1 MVNALSYDLH
11 KLTARLDRA
20 ADALLR
26 EEQGVSYARF
36 LCALGVAEVAGTQ
49 RELARWLG
57 QSEPSTSR
65 MVRVLVSEGFLE
77 AVRSSGSGNR
87 KDLRLTPKGRDFI
100 QRAGRL
106 LEGRF
111 EELLR
116 RSAVPLDLYQEHTRC
131 LLLQLESEQQS
142 AGTQSVRTSA
152 A

>member
-20 ADALLR
+20 ADAVLR
-26 EEQGVSYARF
+26 QEEGVSYARF
-36 LCALGVAEVAGTQ
+36 LCALGVTEGAGSQ

-65 MVRVLVSEGFLE
+65 MVGVLVSAGLLE
-77 AVRSSGSGNR
+77 ALRSSGGGNR
-87 KDLRLTPKGRDFI
+87 NGLRLTPAGRDFV

-111 EELLR
+111 EELVH
-116 RSAVPLDLYQEHTRC
+116 RSAVPLGLYQEHTRR
-131 LLLQLESEQQS
+131 LLLQLESEQQP
-142 AGTQSVRTSA
+142 AGTQSMRISA